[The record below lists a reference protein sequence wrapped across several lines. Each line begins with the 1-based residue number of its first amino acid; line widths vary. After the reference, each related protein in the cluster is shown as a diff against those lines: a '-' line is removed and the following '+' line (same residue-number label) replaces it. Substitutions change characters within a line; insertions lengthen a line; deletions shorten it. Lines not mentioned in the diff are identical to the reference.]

1 MLITLVRHSTTQ
13 YFRFFFMRKDNCDSK
28 LICFCVCV
36 CVCVCVSFYADLK
49 GGGYFLFWLLWRLQD
64 RHLWPA
70 L

>member
-36 CVCVCVSFYADLK
+36 CVCVLVSM
-49 GGGYFLFWLLWRLQD
+49 QI
-64 RHLWPA
+64 
-70 L
+70 